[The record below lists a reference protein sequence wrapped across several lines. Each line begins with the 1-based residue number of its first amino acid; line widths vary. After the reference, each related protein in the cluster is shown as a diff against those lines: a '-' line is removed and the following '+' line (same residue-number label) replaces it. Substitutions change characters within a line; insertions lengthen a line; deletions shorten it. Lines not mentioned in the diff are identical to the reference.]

1 MSLPPPSAADQL
13 PARPGPEKDRN
24 RRRREL
30 TIIIV
35 LTLIIA
41 GIFYIESHLP
51 NLPTD
56 LPLLGN
62 IIVFALININIILL
76 LLLIFLILRNLIKL
90 LLGRKR
96 KIVGFRL
103 RTKLVLAFISL
114 SMFPTILLFVAAT
127 GFIRYSLDN
136 WFSTNFES
144 SLDAS
149 LVVAQEY
156 YDNLRRQNQSF
167 AANIAADITRNG
179 LLIGERSEPVKIFLD
194 RKRAELGLD
203 AIAVIR
209 LPQNLVGSLSLSP
222 VLSHEQFLAGID
234 LGDRPL
240 PRDRIIPLDDGA
252 ALVQGWAPI
261 LSVWQGEEVI
271 ALTVTVKLV
280 PAALAERM
288 ENISGRY
295 TAYKKAKNLELY
307 IKSNYILTFV
317 LITALI
323 TFISIWFGFYLAKDI
338 TAPVH
343 ELALATREIAGG
355 NLNFSIDM
363 VAGDELGI
371 LVESFNSMTEK
382 LLASRRESEN
392 ANLEMSRISAE
403 HAERRRY
410 METILENI
418 NSGVIVIDRGGRITT
433 INRAAERIFEFSAA
447 DKQGESYRNVF
458 PQELIQKIRQYLKES
473 QSDPQRE
480 SSIELT
486 LPESSRYISIHFSPF
501 YNDADIY
508 IGMLILINDM
518 TELVK
523 AQKTVAWR
531 EVARRIAHEIK
542 NPLTPIALSAQRI
555 QKKYG
560 SLAADGDNVLR
571 ECTSTIVRQVN
582 DLKSLVNEFSSFA
595 RMPQARPTLQN
606 LNTIIEE
613 SLILYRQSH
622 PQIKFSFEA
631 DRRVPDFFFDHEQLK
646 RAMTNLID
654 NALAALQKSEEGRI
668 WIATRLDKSLE
679 MVIIELND
687 NGPGIDEK
695 TLSRLFEPY
704 FSTKK
709 RGTGLGL
716 TIVKTIINDHR
727 GFIRVRENHLKGT
740 CFVIE
745 MPIINNAQL

>member
-1 MSLPPPSAADQL
+1 MTESLPQSSQEIKLHAD
-13 PARPGPEKDRN
+13 KDRK
-24 RRRREL
+24 RRRRE
-30 TIIIV
+30 IIIISILAV
-35 LTLIIA
+35 IITA
-41 GIFYIESHLP
+41 LFYIEINLP

-56 LPLLGN
+56 LPILGN

-76 LLLIFLILRNLIKL
+76 LLLIFLILRNLLKL
-90 LLGRKR
+90 LMERRR

-103 RTKLVLAFISL
+103 RTKLVVAFVSL
-114 SMFPTILLFVAAT
+114 SLFPTILLFVAAT

-136 WFSTNFES
+136 WFSTNFEA

-167 AANIAADITRNG
+167 AASVASEITRKG
-179 LLIGERSEPVKIFLD
+179 LLIGNKSEEVRNLIQQKRSEFS
-194 RKRAELGLD
+194 LD

-209 LPQNLVGSLSLSP
+209 QPGSGICALSLGP
-222 VLSHEQFLAGID
+222 ELDRATFQAGID
-234 LGDRPL
+234 LGNRP
-240 PRDRIIPLDDGA
+240 PPKNRIVPLDSGA
-252 ALVQGWAPI
+252 VMVQGWSPVF
-261 LSVWQGEEVI
+261 SVWQGDRII
-271 ALTVTVKLV
+271 ALVVTVKQV
-280 PAALAERM
+280 PARLAREM
-288 ENISGRY
+288 QSISEKY

-355 NLNFSIDM
+355 NLDFTIDM
-363 VAGDELGI
+363 VASDELGI
-371 LVESFNSMTEK
+371 LVDSFNSMTEK
-382 LLASRRESEN
+382 LLESRKESDL
-392 ANLEMSRISAE
+392 AHQEMSRISQE
-403 HAERRRY
+403 HEQRRRY
-410 METILENI
+410 IETILENI
-418 NSGVIVIDRGGRITT
+418 NTGVIALNRGGRITT
-433 INRAAERIFEFSAA
+433 INRAAEKIFDLNAENILGSNYLDIFH
-447 DKQGESYRNVF
+447 
-458 PQELIQKIRQYLKES
+458 PELIQKIRQFLKES
-473 QSDPQRE
+473 QNDPSRE
-480 SSIELT
+480 SSMELT
-486 LPESSRYISIHFSPF
+486 LPDHNRYIAIHFSPF
-501 YNDADIY
+501 FDDSETY

-555 QKKYG
+555 RRRYSNQV
-560 SLAADGDNVLR
+560 DDNQVLK
-571 ECTSTIVRQVN
+571 ECTTTIVRQVN
-582 DLKSLVNEFSSFA
+582 ELKSLVNEFSSFA

-606 LNTIIEE
+606 LNRIIEE
-613 SLILYRQSH
+613 SLVLYRQSH
-622 PQIKFSFEA
+622 SHIDFAFEP
-631 DRRVPDFFFDHEQLK
+631 DTRIPDFYLDHEQIK
-646 RAMTNLID
+646 RVMTNLID
-654 NALAALQKSEEGRI
+654 NALAAVEKVDGGRI

-687 NGPGIDEK
+687 NGPGIDEH
-695 TLSRLFEPY
+695 TQDRLFEPY

-745 MPIINNAQL
+745 LPIIRET

>member
-1 MSLPPPSAADQL
+1 MPSILPTTSQEISHLAN
-13 PARPGPEKDRN
+13 KDRK
-24 RRRREL
+24 RRRREIIIICIL
-30 TIIIV
+30 TIIIAA
-35 LTLIIA
+35 L
-41 GIFYIESHLP
+41 FYIEMNLP

-56 LPLLGN
+56 LPILGN
-62 IIVFALININIILL
+62 VIVFALININIILL

-90 LLGRKR
+90 LLQRKR

-103 RTKLVLAFISL
+103 RTKLVVAFISL
-114 SMFPTILLFVAAT
+114 SLFPTILLFVAAT
-127 GFIRYSLDN
+127 GFIRFSLDN
-136 WFSTNFES
+136 WFSTNFEA

-149 LVVAQEY
+149 LIVAQEY
-156 YDNLRRQNQSF
+156 YDNLRNQNQTF
-167 AANIAADITRNG
+167 AAAIATETTRKG
-179 LLIGERSEPVKIFLD
+179 LLIGEQENLAQTLVEL
-194 RKRAELGLD
+194 KRAEFSLD
-203 AIAVIR
+203 AIAII
-209 LPQNLVGSLSLSP
+209 PQPGPALACALSLSDK
-222 VLSHEQFLAGID
+222 LSKEHFQAGID
-234 LGDRPL
+234 LGNRPPPKDRVVPL
-240 PRDRIIPLDDGA
+240 NNGA
-252 ALVQGWAPI
+252 VMVQGWAPI
-261 LSVWQGEEVI
+261 FSVWQGDEVI
-271 ALTVTVKLV
+271 ALVVTVKFI
-280 PAALAERM
+280 PAKLALQM
-288 ENISGRY
+288 QSISERY
-295 TAYKKAKNLELY
+295 TAYKEAKNLELY

-355 NLNFSIDM
+355 NLDFSIDM
-363 VAGDELGI
+363 VASDELGI
-371 LVESFNSMTEK
+371 LVDSFNSMTEK
-382 LLASRRESEN
+382 LLKSREESEI
-392 ANLEMSRISAE
+392 AHQEMSRISLE
-403 HAERRRY
+403 HAQRRRY
-410 METILENI
+410 IEIILENI
-418 NSGVIVIDRGGRITT
+418 NTGVIAIDRSGRITT
-433 INRAAERIFEFSAA
+433 INRAAEKIFALSAEA
-447 DKQGESYRNVF
+447 VQGKNYRDIF
-458 PQELIQKIRQYLKES
+458 HQELIQKIRQYLKES
-473 QSDPQRE
+473 QNDPQKE

-486 LPESSRYISIHFSPF
+486 IPDHNRYIAVHFSPF
-501 YNDADIY
+501 YGESETY
-508 IGMLILINDM
+508 TGMLVLINDM

-555 QKKYG
+555 QRKYSG
-560 SLAADGDNVLR
+560 LTEEGDHVLKD
-571 ECTSTIVRQVN
+571 CTTTIVRQVN

-595 RMPQARPTLQN
+595 RMPQANPTLQN
-606 LNTIIEE
+606 LNLIIEE

-622 PQIKFSFEA
+622 NRIKFTFEPDLRITDFHLDQEQIK
-631 DRRVPDFFFDHEQLK
+631 RV
-646 RAMTNLID
+646 MTNLVD
-654 NALAALQKSEEGRI
+654 NALAAIQKIDDGHI

-695 TLSRLFEPY
+695 TQARLFEPY

-745 MPIINNAQL
+745 LPIIKNI

>member
-1 MSLPPPSAADQL
+1 MPTILPTGSQEINLLAQ
-13 PARPGPEKDRN
+13 KDRK

-30 TIIIV
+30 IIIGI
-35 LTLIIA
+35 LTVIITA
-41 GIFYIESHLP
+41 LFYIEINLP

-56 LPLLGN
+56 LPILGN
-62 IIVFALININIILL
+62 VIIFALININIILL

-90 LLGRKR
+90 LLQRKR

-103 RTKLVLAFISL
+103 RTKLVVAFISL
-114 SMFPTILLFVAAT
+114 SLFPTILLFVAAT
-127 GFIRYSLDN
+127 GFIRFSLDN
-136 WFSTNFES
+136 WFSTNFEA

-149 LVVAQEY
+149 LIVAQEY
-156 YDNLRRQNQSF
+156 YDTLRNQNQTF
-167 AANIAADITRNG
+167 ATAIASETTRKG
-179 LLIGERSEPVKIFLD
+179 LLIGEHKNLAQNLVDL
-194 RKRAELGLD
+194 KRMEFSLD
-203 AIAVIR
+203 AIAII
-209 LPQNLVGSLSLSP
+209 PQPGPALACALSLSDK
-222 VLSHEQFLAGID
+222 LSKERFQSGIN
-234 LGDRPL
+234 LSNRPPPKDRVV
-240 PRDRIIPLDDGA
+240 PLDDGA
-252 ALVQGWAPI
+252 VMIQGWAPI
-261 LSVWQGEEVI
+261 FSIWQGDEVI
-271 ALTVTVKLV
+271 ALAVTVKFI
-280 PAALAERM
+280 PAELALQM
-288 ENISGRY
+288 QSISEKF
-295 TAYKKAKNLELY
+295 TAYKKAKSLELY

-355 NLNFSIDM
+355 NLDFSINM
-363 VAGDELGI
+363 VASDELGI
-371 LVESFNSMTEK
+371 LVDSFNSMTEK
-382 LLASRRESEN
+382 LLKSRKESEL
-392 ANLEMSRISAE
+392 AHQEMSRISSEQAQ
-403 HAERRRY
+403 RRRY
-410 METILENI
+410 IETILENI
-418 NSGVIVIDRGGRITT
+418 NTGVIALDRSGRITT
-433 INRAAERIFEFSAA
+433 INRAAEKIFTLSAETV
-447 DKQGESYRNVF
+447 QGKNYRDIF
-458 PQELIQKIRQYLKES
+458 HHELIQKIRQYLKES
-473 QSDPQRE
+473 QNDPHKE

-486 LPESSRYISIHFSPF
+486 IPDLNRYIAVHFSPF
-501 YNDADIY
+501 YGETETY
-508 IGMLILINDM
+508 IGMLVLINDM

-555 QKKYG
+555 QRKYSG
-560 SLAADGDNVLR
+560 LSEEGDHVLKD
-571 ECTSTIVRQVN
+571 CTTTIVRQVN

-595 RMPQARPTLQN
+595 RMPQANPTLQDLN
-606 LNTIIEE
+606 LIIEE

-622 PQIKFSFEA
+622 NRIRFTFEPDLRITKFHL
-631 DRRVPDFFFDHEQLK
+631 DHEQIK
-646 RAMTNLID
+646 RVMTNLID
-654 NALAALQKSEEGRI
+654 NSLAAIQKIDDGQI

-695 TLSRLFEPY
+695 TQARLFEPY

-745 MPIINNAQL
+745 LPIIMEI

>member
-1 MSLPPPSAADQL
+1 LPSTL
-13 PARPGPEKDRN
+13 PTTSQEINHLANKDRK
-24 RRRREL
+24 RRRRE
-30 TIIIV
+30 IIIICI
-35 LTLIIA
+35 LACIITA
-41 GIFYIESHLP
+41 LFYIEMNLP

-56 LPLLGN
+56 LPILGN
-62 IIVFALININIILL
+62 VIIFALININIILL

-90 LLGRKR
+90 LLQRKR

-103 RTKLVLAFISL
+103 RTKLVVAFISL
-114 SMFPTILLFVAAT
+114 SLFPTILLFVAAT
-127 GFIRYSLDN
+127 GFIRFSLDN
-136 WFSTNFES
+136 WFSTNFEA

-149 LVVAQEY
+149 LIVAQEY
-156 YDNLRRQNQSF
+156 YDNLQKQNQAF
-167 AANIAADITRNG
+167 AAAIASETTRKG
-179 LLIGERSEPVKIFLD
+179 LLIGEQENLAQSLVDLKRTEFL
-194 RKRAELGLD
+194 LD
-203 AIAVIR
+203 AIAII
-209 LPQNLVGSLSLSP
+209 PQPGPALACALSLSDQ
-222 VLSHEQFLAGID
+222 LSKEQFQTGLD
-234 LGDRPL
+234 LDSSP
-240 PRDRIIPLDDGA
+240 PPKNRIVPLDSGA
-252 ALVQGWAPI
+252 AMVQGWAPI
-261 LSVWQGEEVI
+261 FSIWQGDEVI
-271 ALTVTVKLV
+271 ALAVTVKLI
-280 PAALAERM
+280 PAQLALQM
-288 ENISGRY
+288 QGISEKY

-355 NLNFSIDM
+355 NLDFSIDM
-363 VAGDELGI
+363 VASDELGI
-371 LVESFNSMTEK
+371 LVDSFNSMTEK
-382 LLASRRESEN
+382 LLKSREESEL
-392 ANLEMSRISAE
+392 AHQEMSRISLE
-403 HAERRRY
+403 HAQRRRY
-410 METILENI
+410 IEIILENI
-418 NSGVIVIDRGGRITT
+418 NTGVIALDRSGRITT
-433 INRAAERIFEFSAA
+433 INRAAEKIFALSAA
-447 DKQGESYRNVF
+447 AVQGKNYRDIF
-458 PQELIQKIRQYLKES
+458 HQELIQKIRQYLKES
-473 QSDPQRE
+473 PNEPHKE

-486 LPESSRYISIHFSPF
+486 IPDHNRYIAVHFSPF
-501 YNDADIY
+501 YGESESY
-508 IGMLILINDM
+508 IGMLVLINDM

-555 QKKYG
+555 QRKYSG
-560 SLAADGDNVLR
+560 LTEEGDQVLKD
-571 ECTSTIVRQVN
+571 CTTTIVRQVN

-595 RMPQARPTLQN
+595 RMPQANPTLQN
-606 LNTIIEE
+606 LNRIIEE

-622 PQIKFSFEA
+622 NRIKFTFE
-631 DRRVPDFFFDHEQLK
+631 PDSRITEFHLDHEQIK
-646 RAMTNLID
+646 RVMTNLLD
-654 NALAALQKSEEGRI
+654 NALAAIQKVDNGHI

-695 TLSRLFEPY
+695 TQARLFEPY

-745 MPIINNAQL
+745 LPVIKEI

>member
-1 MSLPPPSAADQL
+1 MPSTSPNSSLETKNLVD
-13 PARPGPEKDRN
+13 KDLK
-24 RRRREL
+24 RRRRE
-30 TIIIV
+30 IIIITI
-35 LTLIIA
+35 LALIITA
-41 GIFYIESHLP
+41 LFYIEMNLP

-56 LPLLGN
+56 LPILGN
-62 IIVFALININIILL
+62 VIVFALININIILL
-76 LLLIFLILRNLIKL
+76 LLLIFLILRNLLKL
-90 LLGRKR
+90 LLERKR

-103 RTKLVLAFISL
+103 RTKLVVAFISL
-114 SMFPTILLFVAAT
+114 SLFPTILLFVAAT
-127 GFIRYSLDN
+127 GFIRFSLDN
-136 WFSTNFES
+136 WFSTNFEA

-156 YDNLRRQNQSF
+156 YGNLRRQNQTF
-167 AANIAADITRNG
+167 AAAIATETTRKG
-179 LLIGERSEPVKIFLD
+179 LMIGEQEKLVQNLVEQ
-194 RKRAELGLD
+194 KRAEFSLD
-203 AIAVIR
+203 AIAII
-209 LPQNLVGSLSLSP
+209 PQPGLATCALSLSDK
-222 VLSHEQFLAGID
+222 LSNKHFQAGID
-234 LGDRPL
+234 LGNRP
-240 PRDRIIPLDDGA
+240 PPKNRIVPLDNGA
-252 ALVQGWAPI
+252 AMVQGWAPVF
-261 LSVWQGEEVI
+261 SVWQGDETI
-271 ALTVTVKLV
+271 AMVVTVKLV
-280 PAALAERM
+280 PAQLALQM
-288 ENISGRY
+288 QSISEKY

-355 NLNFSIDM
+355 NLDFSIDM
-363 VAGDELGI
+363 VASDELGI
-371 LVESFNSMTEK
+371 LVDSFNSMTEK
-382 LLASRRESEN
+382 LLKSRKESEL
-392 ANLEMSRISAE
+392 AHQEMSRISLEQAQ
-403 HAERRRY
+403 RRRY
-410 METILENI
+410 IEIILENI
-418 NSGVIVIDRGGRITT
+418 NTGVIALDRGGRITT
-433 INRAAERIFEFSAA
+433 INRKAEKIFALSAEEV
-447 DKQGESYRNVF
+447 QGQNYRDIF
-458 PQELIQKIRQYLKES
+458 HQELIQKIRQYLKES
-473 QSDPQRE
+473 QNDLHKE

-486 LPESSRYISIHFSPF
+486 LPDHNRYIAIHFSPF
-501 YNDADIY
+501 YDESETY
-508 IGMLILINDM
+508 IGMLVIINDM

-555 QKKYG
+555 QRKYSG
-560 SLAADGDNVLR
+560 LTEDDDQVLK

-582 DLKSLVNEFSSFA
+582 DLKSLVNEFSNFA
-595 RMPQARPTLQN
+595 RMPQANPTLQN
-606 LNTIIEE
+606 LNATIEE

-622 PQIKFSFEA
+622 NRIKFTF
-631 DRRVPDFFFDHEQLK
+631 DPDTRIPDFYLDHEQIK
-646 RAMTNLID
+646 RVMTNLID
-654 NALAALQKSEEGRI
+654 NALAAIQKIEDGHI
-668 WIATRLDKSLE
+668 WIASRLDKSLE

-695 TLSRLFEPY
+695 TQSRLFEPY

-745 MPIINNAQL
+745 LPIIKKI